1 MSIAYLDTSAII
13 KLIRIE
19 LNSENLRTW
28 LGGPR
33 SSDLA
38 WASSAL
44 VLIEVPRALRRILPG
59 STLPDCSSILGRFTL
74 RNVDEEILV
83 QAGAYAEPTLRSLDA
98 IHLATAMVLAPA
110 GISRAVAGLRSAMA
124 TMAIAEASFR
134 WDSNSA
140 TRRLMA
146 PQPMRARRNGFRR
159 CIIHGPSAVCNARSS
174 KAPPLSP
181 SSMLKW

>member
-1 MSIAYLDTSAII
+1 MSIAYFDTSAII

-33 SSDLA
+33 SSEMA

-44 VLIEVPRALRRILPG
+44 VLTEVPRALRRILPG
-59 STLPDCSSILGRFTL
+59 STLPDFSSILGRFTL

-98 IHLATAMVLAPA
+98 IHLATARNIYDAA
-110 GISRAVAGLRSAMA
+110 GGEFEALITYDRRLCDVAKADGLRV
-124 TMAIAEASFR
+124 IAP
-134 WDSNSA
+134 
-140 TRRLMA
+140 T
-146 PQPMRARRNGFRR
+146 
-159 CIIHGPSAVCNARSS
+159 
-174 KAPPLSP
+174 
-181 SSMLKW
+181 